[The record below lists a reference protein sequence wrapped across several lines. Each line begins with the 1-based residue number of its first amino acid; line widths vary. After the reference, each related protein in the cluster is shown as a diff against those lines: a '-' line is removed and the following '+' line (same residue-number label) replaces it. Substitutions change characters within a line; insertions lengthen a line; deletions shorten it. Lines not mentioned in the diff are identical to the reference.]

1 MRMRSSLVKM
11 DDERGYVFLSKF
23 TAHES
28 IDVLR
33 PLLDFGLPDKMP
45 VGFLIFVQHLGAESH
60 LTHPLTVAAEYN
72 HDCTVGY
79 GSHTGTRSEMIFDYL
94 LDFVADT
101 PRFVD
106 GGYHSS
112 GADLKVQIGS
122 GAVIVVVGILGIAL
136 EEFIAPVAL
145 VFVADIG
152 CYGLYS
158 LEVHHLF
165 W

>member
-60 LTHPLTVAAEYN
+60 LTHPLTVAAE
-72 HDCTVGY
+72 HDHDSTVGDS
-79 GSHTGTRSEMIFDYL
+79 GNSGIRSEMF
-94 LDFVADT
+94 F
-101 PRFVD
+101 
-106 GGYHSS
+106 
-112 GADLKVQIGS
+112 
-122 GAVIVVVGILGIAL
+122 
-136 EEFIAPVAL
+136 
-145 VFVADIG
+145 
-152 CYGLYS
+152 
-158 LEVHHLF
+158 
-165 W
+165 